1 MKKFFYIIVTILF
14 AVISFILYDLLL
26 YVSIHYLGVGSGVT
40 LANIAIFIP
49 LIIYYG
55 YFMSKYHESDNTKM
69 LVYLLMG
76 MFHIGF
82 LFIFR
87 MIPNSKMAA
96 EVLKLNL
103 SEN

>member
-1 MKKFFYIIVTILF
+1 MECKYSL
-14 AVISFILYDLLL
+14 SILYLSSLK
-26 YVSIHYLGVGSGVT
+26 YS
-40 LANIAIFIP
+40 
-49 LIIYYG
+49 
-55 YFMSKYHESDNTKM
+55 FMSKYHESDNTKM
-69 LVYLLMG
+69 LVYLLMSI
-76 MFHIGF
+76 FHLGF